1 MIFKINNTL
10 EDSSI
15 STYKIL
21 IKFILLSFALV
32 QIVISNFNLYVIF
45 TVFLIIFFTFLT
57 IELFFNKKNLIFYFF
72 PTLLIFSLNLVF
84 LTGPLIFKTIFLQNI
99 NSNLDLPFFSYFIA
113 SMYQLTVNLA
123 FLFYK
128 KSNKFI
134 NLSKLIANKIFKR
147 VRLFEEPNIRYMVFI
162 FFIVFINK
170 YYLNFFDQG
179 LTKTSNFGDIGFK
192 ILYKISLFYY
202 LPLIISFQYFF
213 INKKINNFTFYSIIL
228 FYIISSYIL
237 SIAAN
242 RRSDFYT
249 IFLILFILIF
259 FYKVFLS
266 NKFAH
271 FSKTYIL
278 FLIIIIAF
286 SNLFVSSVILD
297 NRSDRSTLTPKD
309 LMFQSLNRTQQITP
323 SVNDNSDG
331 MNYTNIEIIDRL
343 VQIKFLD
350 YCLKLSNNLLPRDKQ
365 KFNEIVINKHLSIFP
380 QNFIN
385 IFSKNFQK
393 RNYVIATG
401 SMLEKG
407 VYGNYRGG
415 QLNVGSYLAELKVL
429 FNFDII
435 VFIVVF
441 ILLLLTIIMIQSFQ
455 ITTDTEIIFSPVIFV
470 ISPQLFWLVGSDA
483 SVLLTYFLVRGLWEL
498 ALLYYILFFFS
509 RKKFLN

>member
-1 MIFKINNTL
+1 
-10 EDSSI
+10 
-15 STYKIL
+15 
-21 IKFILLSFALV
+21 
-32 QIVISNFNLYVIF
+32 
-45 TVFLIIFFTFLT
+45 
-57 IELFFNKKNLIFYFF
+57 
-72 PTLLIFSLNLVF
+72 
-84 LTGPLIFKTIFLQNI
+84 
-99 NSNLDLPFFSYFIA
+99 
-113 SMYQLTVNLA
+113 
-123 FLFYK
+123 
-128 KSNKFI
+128 
-134 NLSKLIANKIFKR
+134 
-147 VRLFEEPNIRYMVFI
+147 
-162 FFIVFINK
+162 
-170 YYLNFFDQG
+170 
-179 LTKTSNFGDIGFK
+179 
-192 ILYKISLFYY
+192 
-202 LPLIISFQYFF
+202 
-213 INKKINNFTFYSIIL
+213 
-228 FYIISSYIL
+228 
-237 SIAAN
+237 
-242 RRSDFYT
+242 
-249 IFLILFILIF
+249 
-259 FYKVFLS
+259 
-266 NKFAH
+266 
-271 FSKTYIL
+271 
-278 FLIIIIAF
+278 
-286 SNLFVSSVILD
+286 VSSVILD

-393 RNYVIATG
+393 RDYVIATG

-441 ILLLLTIIMIQSFQ
+441 ILLLLTIIVIQSFQ

-483 SVLLTYFLVRGLWEL
+483 SVLLTYFLVRGSWEL